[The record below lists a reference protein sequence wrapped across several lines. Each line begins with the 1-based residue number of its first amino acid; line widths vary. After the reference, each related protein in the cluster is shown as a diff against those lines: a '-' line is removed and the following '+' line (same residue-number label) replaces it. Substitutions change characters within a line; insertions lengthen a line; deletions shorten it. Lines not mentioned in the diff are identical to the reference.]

1 MSCSG
6 IPVIEP
12 IAIEDTFISGI
23 SQIETVGSCVRF
35 TFYAMHT
42 SRDGHEVERVIVDKL
57 IIALDDLPKAVG
69 KALRYLA
76 ARGIQSAPRD
86 LMRMLS

>member
-35 TFYAMHT
+35 TFYVDHT
-42 SRDGHEVERVIVDKL
+42 GGGRDPERVVVDKL
-57 IIALDDLPKAVG
+57 VIALDDLPKAVG

-76 ARGIQSAPRD
+76 ARGVQSAPRD